1 MTFTFS
7 EAIAQPPT
15 FTQTKGIDIVGKTG
29 IEASSTQFNEAL
41 TDGSFLVLNS
51 KSYTGTGA
59 GITLDVSK
67 YLHLITISD
76 QTETITVPDGSYVG
90 QHAILI
96 IANESEG
103 VGTGGTTTV
112 SLTSKVGSPPPT
124 INDIGES
131 LTLIWTGVGWAVVA
145 VKGVA

>member
-51 KSYTGTGA
+51 KSYTGTGV

-67 YLHLITISD
+67 SLHLLTTSASA
-76 QTETITVPDGSYVG
+76 ETITVPDGTVVG
-90 QHAILI
+90 QQVIIIL
-96 IANESEG
+96 E
-103 VGTGGTTTV
+103 TDGGGDVTV
-112 SLTSKVGSPPPT
+112 SITNKLGYTPPAL
-124 INDIGES
+124 NDAGENA
-131 LTLIWTGVGWAVVA
+131 TLVWTGSKWACSST
-145 VKGVA
+145 KSIT